1 MYDRILVPTDGG
13 EHATAALEHAFELAT
28 VHGATVHAL
37 YVVDTTTSLLTVS
50 KDEVRGALRSVG
62 EDAAAQAFSEV
73 ETIAEA
79 YDVPFETEVRE
90 GKPDEVILDEIDATD
105 PDVVVMG
112 THGREGVSRR
122 LLGSVAERIVREA
135 PIPVVTVHDED
146 E

>member
-13 EHATAALEHAFELAT
+13 EQATAALDHALELAAAHDAT
-28 VHGATVHAL
+28 VHVL

-50 KDEVRGALRSVG
+50 KDEVRNALREVG
-62 EDAAAQAFSEV
+62 EDAAAEAFTEAKAM
-73 ETIAEA
+73 AEG

-90 GKPDEVILDEIDATD
+90 GKPDEVILDEIDATE
-105 PDVVVMG
+105 PDAVVMG

-135 PIPVVTVHDED
+135 PVPVVTVHAED